1 MPLKT
6 SKGGKAMPD
15 GDTGDQKDFIV
26 VGGKRRWF
34 SVPGNDMRFS
44 ELQKRVNQER
54 NLAIPERPP
63 ESA

>member
-1 MPLKT
+1 MPIKT
-6 SKGGKAMPD
+6 AKGGKAMPD
-15 GDTGDQKDFIV
+15 GDTGEQRDFIV

-34 SVPGNDMRFS
+34 SVPGSDLRFN

-54 NLAIPERPP
+54 NLAIPDRPP

>member
-1 MPLKT
+1 MPVKT
-6 SKGGKAMPD
+6 SIGGNAMPD
-15 GDTGDQKDFIV
+15 EDTGEQKDFIV

-34 SVPGNDMRFS
+34 SVPGNDVRFS